1 MEYCKMLEVTDDE
14 GEINLLK
21 GLKYTVIVTDTGSPI
36 LTTPHYMRLL
46 FWESNVKY
54 YQYKTEAATNHYL

>member
-14 GEINLLK
+14 GEIHLLK

-36 LTTPHYMRLL
+36 LTTPHSTILV
-46 FWESNVKY
+46 FCETNTPVK
-54 YQYKTEAATNHYL
+54 